1 MIMGTSMNARPP
13 RSWELRTVAVMLV
26 IATTAVLGMLLLV
39 TQLAVRASLAGD
51 GTSGVSPLVA
61 WIIRNS
67 DAFDFFYLLLGL
79 AYIAAFFWWRHDSRA
94 MLRKVGDRTGAAT
107 RHWAIPVWTAAIIGS
122 VVLRQAA
129 DPYAPDSPTANLGLD
144 ALRTAIRVAGI
155 GVLLIG
161 VWQIR
166 EQVRRAVAGSGVAL
180 RVSDLGPRAAANP
193 LAPLAPAPDVSTAGL
208 PTAGD
213 EFWATV
219 SGRAVDA
226 DLAMLETTEG
236 PVRRWV
242 VIPRGGDLTA
252 IRAAVAPGAIVTV
265 FAEPPAAAPTDEV
278 TPAPAEVYHGFLED
292 AASGAL
298 WYQSVRPNRVPAFL
312 ARARSARR
320 WGLYPADAATAL
332 TAVTPVTAPTA

>member
-1 MIMGTSMNARPP
+1 
-13 RSWELRTVAVMLV
+13 
-26 IATTAVLGMLLLV
+26 
-39 TQLAVRASLAGD
+39 
-51 GTSGVSPLVA
+51 
-61 WIIRNS
+61 
-67 DAFDFFYLLLGL
+67 
-79 AYIAAFFWWRHDSRA
+79 
-94 MLRKVGDRTGAAT
+94 MLRKVGDETGAAT
-107 RHWAIPVWTAAIIGS
+107 RHWAIPVWTAAIVGS

-129 DPYAPDSPTANLGLD
+129 DPYAADGAVATLGLD

-161 VWQIR
+161 VRQIR
-166 EQVRRAVAGSGVAL
+166 EQIRRTVAESGVAL
-180 RVSDLGPRAAANP
+180 RVTDLGPRAAANP
-193 LAPLAPAPDVSTAGL
+193 LPPLAPAADVSTAGL

-213 EFWATV
+213 EFWTTV
-219 SGRAVDA
+219 SDRAADA

-252 IRAAVAPGAIVTV
+252 IRAALPPGAIVTV
-265 FAEPPAAAPTDEV
+265 FTEPPVAAPTDDV
-278 TPAPAEVYHGFLED
+278 TPAPAEAYHGFLED

-320 WGLYPADAATAL
+320 WGLYPVEASTAL
-332 TAVTPVTAPTA
+332 TAVTPVAAPTA